1 MGRTRPY
8 DIISP
13 MKPAVVL
20 ISALVCLVTAGS
32 PADESLQQAVVR
44 LEARLK
50 SLTSLQAD
58 FEQLLYSQ
66 TVSEPLRGRG
76 AFTFRKPDLMKWQYA
91 SPEPQVFLFR
101 DGVFSFYIPSEK
113 QLIRSRSAGERY
125 ESEILALFSG
135 ARGLRE
141 DYDVEAAE
149 FPSGSGAGRQLKLV
163 PRREGEYTHILI
175 EVDPASGLIGRA
187 IFFDWAGNKTE
198 FRFSKL
204 RPDRR
209 LPRDAFD
216 LVLPPGVEVIDEAD
230 VIKG

>member
-1 MGRTRPY
+1 
-8 DIISP
+8 
-13 MKPAVVL
+13 MKTAAAL
-20 ISALVCLVTAGS
+20 ISALVCLVSAA
-32 PADESLQQAVVR
+32 PAADESLPQAAAR
-44 LEARLK
+44 LESRLK
-50 SLTSLQAD
+50 SLASLQAD
-58 FEQLLYSQ
+58 FEQLYYSQ
-66 TVSEPLRGRG
+66 TVSQPLRGRG
-76 AFTFRKPDLMKWQYA
+76 AFTFRKPDLMKWEYV

-125 ESEILALFSG
+125 ESEILGLLSG

-141 DYDVEAAE
+141 DYTVEATE
-149 FPSGSGAGRQLKLV
+149 FPAGAGAGRQLKLT
-163 PRREGEYTHILI
+163 PRREGEYTQILI

>member
-1 MGRTRPY
+1 M
-8 DIISP
+8 
-13 MKPAVVL
+13 
-20 ISALVCLVTAGS
+20 ISALVCLVSAAS
-32 PADESLQQAVVR
+32 APSQSLALRQETEYRGQSLAQAAAR

-58 FEQLLYSQ
+58 FEQLYFSQ

-76 AFTFRKPDLMKWQYA
+76 AFTFRKPDLMKWEYV

-101 DGVFSFYIPSEK
+101 DGVFSFYIPSEN

-125 ESEILALFSG
+125 ESEILALLSG
-135 ARGLRE
+135 ARGLTE
-141 DYDVEAAE
+141 DYAVEAAE
-149 FPSGSGAGRQLKLV
+149 FPAGAAAAGPQLKLV
-163 PRREGEYTHILI
+163 PRREGEYTYILI
-175 EVDPASGLIGRA
+175 EVDPASSLIRRA

-198 FRFSKL
+198 FRFSRL

-209 LPRDAFD
+209 LPRQAFD